1 MNIPHGNF
9 DGINRIPGKFLGVG
23 IKGMLNIPRNF
34 LELGLNTLNTEKFL
48 GLPKTFLGW
57 NGISEKF
64 LGWNGIPEKFLG
76 WNGISGEIIHMYIYI
91 SISLNYISYI

>member
-34 LELGLNTLNTEKFL
+34 LELGLNTREISLEL
-48 GLPKTFLGW
+48 GLSTRE
-57 NGISEKF
+57 IS
-64 LGWNGIPEKFLG
+64 WT
-76 WNGISGEIIHMYIYI
+76 WD
-91 SISLNYISYI
+91 